1 VVEVTGSHPGKYS
14 ADRRGNAA
22 ARDAR
27 ARSIKGDGVAIQKKL
42 QAAGLDQTHPPLIV
56 RSPDHG
62 TRDLRAPMQTS
73 QMNERAVYDLDSVK
87 TVAFGTARKTIIE
100 RAERAIDLIRNGHPH
115 PQSESS

>member
-1 VVEVTGSHPGKYS
+1 
-14 ADRRGNAA
+14 
-22 ARDAR
+22 
-27 ARSIKGDGVAIQKKL
+27 
-42 QAAGLDQTHPPLIV
+42 
-56 RSPDHG
+56 
-62 TRDLRAPMQTS
+62 MQTS